1 MSSFLSRGI
10 QTTMSTKSVS
20 FFSRKS
26 RPGRVS
32 SGIVEATM
40 KSACHSIFLN
50 QVPWLQAKT
59 VQVQKH
65 PSDVLAASHDIVL
78 HDHRPQFWLMMPAQY
93 VLDHGKNNES
103 YSTGPNL
110 VRSVCLKT
118 RPKLQKHRG
127 SQMLESQMGLGCL
140 GVTVCL
146 KTCPK
151 LQKHR
156 GSQMLESQ
164 MGLGCLGV
172 TVCLKTCPKLQKH
185 RGSQMLESQMG
196 LGCLGVTVC
205 LKTCPKLQK
214 HRGSQMLE
222 SQMGLGCLGVTV
234 CLKTCPK
241 LQKHRGSQML
251 ESQMGLGCL
260 GVKAIIKTIWLGAKA
275 VPSHQFSVFIAWN
288 HLLSH
293 DSHKGVEPRNSK
305 QWTLANW
312 PNQETIVPW
321 SSMWSP

>member
-32 SGIVEATM
+32 SRIVEATM

-118 RPKLQKHRG
+118 
-127 SQMLESQMGLGCL
+127 
-140 GVTVCL
+140 
-146 KTCPK
+146 
-151 LQKHR
+151 
-156 GSQMLESQ
+156 
-164 MGLGCLGV
+164 
-172 TVCLKTCPKLQKH
+172 
-185 RGSQMLESQMG
+185 
-196 LGCLGVTVC
+196 
-205 LKTCPKLQK
+205 
-214 HRGSQMLE
+214 
-222 SQMGLGCLGVTV
+222 
-234 CLKTCPK
+234 CPK

-260 GVKAIIKTIWLGAKA
+260 GVKAIIKTIWLGASRGQGRSK
-275 VPSHQFSVFIAWN
+275 PSILSVYR
-288 HLLSH
+288 LES
-293 DSHKGVEPRNSK
+293 SS
-305 QWTLANW
+305 QW
-312 PNQETIVPW
+312 
-321 SSMWSP
+321 

>member
-140 GVTVCL
+140 GV
-146 KTCPK
+146 
-151 LQKHR
+151 
-156 GSQMLESQ
+156 
-164 MGLGCLGV
+164 
-172 TVCLKTCPKLQKH
+172 
-185 RGSQMLESQMG
+185 
-196 LGCLGVTVC
+196 
-205 LKTCPKLQK
+205 
-214 HRGSQMLE
+214 
-222 SQMGLGCLGVTV
+222 
-234 CLKTCPK
+234 
-241 LQKHRGSQML
+241 
-251 ESQMGLGCL
+251 
-260 GVKAIIKTIWLGAKA
+260 KAIIKTIWLGAKA